1 MYIPNKT
8 MPVRHRMSAKQRAK
22 RTKAGILLA
31 LLVISVCA
39 VWAMWQAD
47 RAPRETTTA
56 EQQLQHDLQALWTW
70 SDDEL
75 KGGSEVGDWAIR
87 WNVTGKAG
95 TMNGLVQQFFTEAE
109 GKAIGKVVQ
118 NEGKTVSGMITK
130 YGGSL
135 SINLVQGDDQS
146 EQLMILLDTTL
157 SPLIEKNTLM
167 DATADI
173 SANLAQISPA
183 FTSSMKVQ
191 GYTKQNQTL
200 QHLKRLTDAKSVDR
214 YEDAGT
220 ISETFYTRMLHMAIA
235 VENGRSANLQ
245 VALHKETNSENT
257 ALTIGIPVI
266 TGEYSVFNGEN
277 P

>member
-8 MPVRHRMSAKQRAK
+8 MPIRHRMSAKQRAK

-95 TMNGLVQQFFTEAE
+95 TMNGLVLQFFTEAE

-157 SPLIEKNTLM
+157 STLIEKNTLM

-173 SANLAQISPA
+173 SAKLAQISPA

-220 ISETFYTRMLHMAIA
+220 ISETFYTRMLQMAIA

-245 VALHKETNSENT
+245 AALHKETNSENT